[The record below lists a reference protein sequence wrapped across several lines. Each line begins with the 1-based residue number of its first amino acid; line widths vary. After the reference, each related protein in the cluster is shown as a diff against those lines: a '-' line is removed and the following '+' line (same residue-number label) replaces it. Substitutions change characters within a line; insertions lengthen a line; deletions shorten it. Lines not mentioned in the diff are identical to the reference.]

1 MRNNDNIRILT
12 NPSVS
17 HGEPL
22 HISEKQPAT
31 IPEVLYRTATE
42 LGDTKGIIYL
52 QPDGTEVYQS
62 YRRLWDDGL
71 RIAKGLRQSGLKAK
85 QSVILQLGDNSQL
98 LPAFWGCVLTGVV
111 PAPLAVPPTYAES
124 SSGTQKLKDAW
135 TLLDKPAVITDR
147 GMHQEMLDWAK
158 EQGLEGFRAIIVE
171 DLLSAEADTDWHQS
185 SPEDLALLLLT
196 SGSTGTPKAV
206 MLNHRNIMSMVK
218 GIIQMQGFTR
228 EDITFNWM
236 PFDHVGGIG
245 MLHLRDVYLGCQ
257 EINVSSETIL
267 MEPLKWLDWIDHYRA
282 SVTWAPNFAFGL
294 VTDFAEEIKD
304 KKWDLSSMRYMLN
317 GGEAMVAKVGRRILE
332 LLEPHGLPADA
343 IRPAWGMSE
352 TSSGVIFSHEFTRAG
367 TSDDDHFVEI
377 GSPIPGFSMRIVND
391 HNELVEEGEIGR
403 FQVSGLSVTS
413 GYYQRPDLNESV
425 FTEDGWF
432 ETGDLGFLRNG
443 RLTITGRTKDA
454 IIINGINYYSHAIE
468 SAVEELP
475 EIETSYTAACAVRLG
490 QNSTDQLAIF
500 FVTSAKLNDEQMSQL
515 LRNIQ
520 SHVSQVIGVT
530 PEYLL
535 PVQKEEIPKTAIG
548 KIQRTQLKTSFENGE
563 FDHLL
568 HKPNRM
574 NDAVQDEG
582 IQQADQVKR
591 VREEIQKHLLTCLTE
606 ELHVSHD
613 WVEPNANIQS
623 LGVNSIKM
631 MKLIRSIEKNYHIKL
646 TAREI
651 HQYPTI
657 ERLASYL
664 SEHEDLSSLSADKK
678 GTDTYKTEPERS
690 QATFQPLSEVQKG
703 LWTLQKCHPKKVH
716 ITYLSVLNFRQGF
729 TMKHSSRL
737 SALY

>member
-1 MRNNDNIRILT
+1 DNTRNLA

-17 HGEPL
+17 YGETL
-22 HISEKQPAT
+22 HISEEQPAT
-31 IPEVLYRTATE
+31 IPEVLYRTAAE

-52 QPDGTEVYQS
+52 QPDGSEVYQS
-62 YRRLWDDGL
+62 YGRLWNDAL
-71 RIAKGLRQSGLKAK
+71 RIVKGLRQSGLKAK
-85 QSVILQLGDNSQL
+85 QNVILQLGDNSQL
-98 LPAFWGCVLTGVV
+98 LPAFWGCVLAGIV

-135 TLLDKPAVITDR
+135 TLLDKPAVLTDR
-147 GMHQEMLDWAK
+147 DMHQEMLDWAK
-158 EQGLEGFRAIIVE
+158 EQDLEGFRAIAVE
-171 DLLSAEADTDWHQS
+171 DLLSAEAETDWHQS

-294 VTDFAEEIKD
+294 VTDFAEEMKNR
-304 KKWDLSSMRYMLN
+304 KWDLSSMRYMLN
-317 GGEAMVAKVGRRILE
+317 GGEAMVAKVGRRMLE
-332 LLEPHGLPADA
+332 LLEPYGLPADA

-352 TSSGVIFSHEFTRAG
+352 TSSGVIFSHEFTRAA

-391 HNELVEEGEIGR
+391 HNEVVEEGEIGR

-413 GYYQRPDLNESV
+413 GYYRHPDLNESV

-475 EIETSYTAACAVRLG
+475 VIETSYTAACAVRVD

-500 FVTSAKLNDEQMSQL
+500 FVASAKMNDEQMSQL

-563 FDHLL
+563 FDYLL
-568 HKPNRM
+568 HKSNRI
-574 NDAVQDEG
+574 NGAVQDGE
-582 IQQADQVKR
+582 
-591 VREEIQKHLLTCLTE
+591 
-606 ELHVSHD
+606 
-613 WVEPNANIQS
+613 
-623 LGVNSIKM
+623 
-631 MKLIRSIEKNYHIKL
+631 
-646 TAREI
+646 
-651 HQYPTI
+651 
-657 ERLASYL
+657 
-664 SEHEDLSSLSADKK
+664 
-678 GTDTYKTEPERS
+678 
-690 QATFQPLSEVQKG
+690 
-703 LWTLQKCHPKKVH
+703 
-716 ITYLSVLNFRQGF
+716 
-729 TMKHSSRL
+729 
-737 SALY
+737 